1 MIDKSIC
8 DKKFIWNTSNCEC
21 ECDKSCEIGEYL
33 EYENCNFRKK
43 IVDKLVQGCSEILIK
58 VKWFL
63 I

>member
-1 MIDKSIC
+1 MWI
-8 DKKFIWNTSNCEC
+8 
-21 ECDKSCEIGEYL
+21 DKSCEIGEYL

-43 IVDKLVQGCSEILIK
+43 IVDKLVKGCSEILMK